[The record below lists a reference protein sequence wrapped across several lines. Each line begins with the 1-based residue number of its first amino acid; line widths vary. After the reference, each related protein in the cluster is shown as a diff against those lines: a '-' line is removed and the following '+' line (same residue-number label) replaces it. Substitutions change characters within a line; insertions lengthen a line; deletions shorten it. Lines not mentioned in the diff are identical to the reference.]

1 MGFSC
6 LPGPSNSAHDH
17 SVYEFEASNFTA
29 DYTVYRANVTA
40 LDACPEMATLGRLGR
55 VQVFR
60 LDNPQSLGALVKLS
74 A

>member
-1 MGFSC
+1 MLGLGLRAFR
-6 LPGPSNSAHDH
+6 HH
-17 SVYEFEASNFTA
+17 SVYDKGYEALNFTA

-40 LDACPEMATLGRLGR
+40 LDACPEMATLGRLER

-74 A
+74 D